1 MSDPT
6 LGHDLPTDAELR
18 SLYDAVG
25 WTTYT
30 DDLDRLARGLRAS
43 LRVVTA
49 HVDGAL
55 AGLARVVGDGETIVY
70 LQDVLVDPA
79 HQGRGTG
86 RLLVDAAFAPY
97 VAVRQHVLL
106 TDDEPGQR
114 AFYEALGFSEIRDL
128 GEGRLRAFVRFS

>member
-25 WTTYT
+25 WSTYT
-30 DDLDRLARGLRAS
+30 DDL
-43 LRVVTA
+43 
-49 HVDGAL
+49 
-55 AGLARVVGDGETIVY
+55 
-70 LQDVLVDPA
+70 
-79 HQGRGTG
+79 G

>member
-49 HVDGAL
+49 RVDGAL
-55 AGLARVVGDGETIVY
+55 AGLARVLRGAGVQRDPRPRRGPAARVRP
-70 LQDVLVDPA
+70 LQLTA
-79 HQGRGTG
+79 
-86 RLLVDAAFAPY
+86 
-97 VAVRQHVLL
+97 VAVRS
-106 TDDEPGQR
+106 P
-114 AFYEALGFSEIRDL
+114 A
-128 GEGRLRAFVRFS
+128 

>member
-49 HVDGAL
+49 RVDGAL
-55 AGLARVVGDGETIVY
+55 AGLARVVGDGETIARSATSARAGCARSSAS
-70 LQDVLVDPA
+70 VDR
-79 HQGRGTG
+79 GR
-86 RLLVDAAFAPY
+86 
-97 VAVRQHVLL
+97 RQ
-106 TDDEPGQR
+106 EPGVKR
-114 AFYEALGFSEIRDL
+114 RRRVEFDTTNTLD
-128 GEGRLRAFVRFS
+128 RLIAKPAMSGLSSPNAASGIAAML

>member
-49 HVDGAL
+49 RVDGAL

-70 LQDVLVDPA
+70 LQDVLV
-79 HQGRGTG
+79 GRGP
-86 RLLVDAAFAPY
+86 AARVRPLQLTA
-97 VAVRQHVLL
+97 VAVRS
-106 TDDEPGQR
+106 P
-114 AFYEALGFSEIRDL
+114 A
-128 GEGRLRAFVRFS
+128 